1 MRLQKFFDYNLVEI
15 LDNPI
20 TTLGNG
26 RYMLIEFQTLSFPK
40 DYEKEIY
47 NLQLKGVTP
56 IIAHPERYRD
66 IQNNSL

>member
-1 MRLQKFFDYNLVEI
+1 MRLQVFDYNLVEI
-15 LDNPI
+15 LYNPI

-26 RYMLIEFQTLSFPK
+26 RYMLIEFQTLSFDK

-56 IIAHPERYRD
+56 IIAHPERY
-66 IQNNSL
+66 IIYLK